1 MEGFCL
7 IALSLPI
14 LFHQATL
21 ARFERLIE
29 EVLKV
34 KVLPQ
39 LHHFVE
45 RKIKKEKMLKFEK
58 AKKENLLDIVNLLIE
73 DDLGS
78 TRESLSDASLQ
89 KYKDA
94 FARIDEDKNQFLFLV
109 KKENDIVGTY
119 HLTLMPSMTF
129 EGSSRLNIEAV
140 RVNKDCRGQQIGEQM
155 MEFAINFAKESG
167 CGLVQLASNKL
178 RTDAI
183 RFYEKCGFESSH
195 VGMKVNIK

>member
-1 MEGFCL
+1 M
-7 IALSLPI
+7 LSANTK
-14 LFHQATL
+14 LFFKGGHGDAAIQ
-21 ARFERLIE
+21 
-29 EVLKV
+29 
-34 KVLPQ
+34 
-39 LHHFVE
+39 
-45 RKIKKEKMLKFEK
+45 KIKSNKMTNLVFEK

-78 TRESLSDASLQ
+78 TRESLSAASLQ

-155 MEFAINFAKESG
+155 MEFAINFAKENG
-167 CGLVQLASNKL
+167 CGMVQLASNKL
-178 RTDAI
+178 RLDAI
-183 RFYEKCGFESSH
+183 RFYKKCGFEESH
-195 VGMKVNIK
+195 VGMKMVL